1 MAYQP
6 YFEALAVEE
15 KKNDTLAL
23 WWNLSGIWSKKKYE
37 RIGQI
42 ARHAQESLKKIQIS
56 SIDRLDA
63 YTPKF
68 PKLDKTFLWN

>member
-1 MAYQP
+1 MAYQA
-6 YFEALAVEE
+6 YFEALVVAE

-23 WWNLSGIWSKKKYE
+23 WWDLSGIWPKKKYK

-42 ARHAQESLKKIQIS
+42 ARHAQATLKKIQIS